1 MVQTIG
7 IDFGT
12 TNSLVSV
19 VSAKGKVKAFLEN
32 DKPHPSVL
40 MFGYDDV
47 ICGASAKKKMG
58 QRDFGV
64 VGNFFRAP
72 KRYLNHDQFDIG
84 GEIKRIE
91 DIIAIYIRF
100 LIDDLVEKDNQNIAN
115 QHLAVV
121 TIPVA
126 LDGRGREKLRDA
138 FALAGVQVQSFV
150 HEPLAALYAYYR
162 QQGEMQDALRR
173 DEGKYVLVFDWG
185 GGTLDLTLCKI
196 QNNTIYQV
204 FNRGNNHVGGDY
216 LDTRIKNY
224 VEDQHAKKFG
234 WDEQTK
240 KLLLRGKD
248 AELIEA
254 CERAKIALSTRD
266 SAAIFVPDCYEGA
279 GDDTEIYC
287 QLTRDVLEDICDD
300 FVKEGIY
307 EITRIL
313 AEDQAGL
320 NRHLISFCLATGG
333 MTQMPAIKHRLLEIF
348 GATGLIIPEN
358 GDQIISHGAA
368 WIAYDKPTISLA
380 KPFELVEARNSQWP
394 LIEAGRAL
402 PSLNQR
408 FDPIRRTLYCADP
421 RDGCANLLFK
431 RPKDLGKNAATD
443 PRVSY
448 SSCLSVP
455 VNSDFPPLKERIQLQ
470 LTIDHNYV
478 IHATAWAESEGKM
491 VETQIY
497 DLEFAITACSQ
508 ASSEEEGG
516 GSKSKRVLGYKEKHS
531 GVVVL
536 SNVTGIENN
545 WAAIPGE
552 LLHAY
557 NKANPFHRQELTEQQ
572 RIEEVR
578 YQPCSGCGSKWRVG
592 CCTTNANLKTVGNY
606 EHRTT

>member
-19 VSAKGKVKAFLEN
+19 VTAKGKVKAFLEN

-72 KRYLNHDQFDIG
+72 KRYLNHDQFNIG

-91 DIIAIYIRF
+91 DIIASYVRF
-100 LIDDLVEKDNQNIAN
+100 LIDDLLEKDNQNLAN

-138 FALAGVQVQSFV
+138 FALAGVQVHSFV

-162 QQGEMQDALRR
+162 QQGELQEALRR
-173 DEGKYVLVFDWG
+173 DEGKYILVFDWG

-224 VEDQHAKKFG
+224 VEEEHARKFG
-234 WDEQTK
+234 WDDKTK
-240 KLLLRGKD
+240 KILLRGKD
-248 AELIEA
+248 AELIES
-254 CERAKIALSTRD
+254 CERAKIDLSTRD
-266 SAAIFVPDCYEGA
+266 SAAIFLPDCYEGS

-287 QLTRDVLEDICDD
+287 QLTRELLEDICDE
-300 FVKEGIY
+300 FIKEGIS

-313 AEDQAGL
+313 DEDQAGL

-348 GATGLIIPEN
+348 GAMGLKIPED

-368 WIAYDKPTISLA
+368 WIAYDQPIISLA

-421 RDGCANLLFK
+421 RDGFANLLFK
-431 RPKDLGKNAATD
+431 RPKDLGKNAASD

-448 SSCLSVP
+448 SSSLAVP
-455 VNSDFPPLKERIQLQ
+455 VNADFPPLKERIQLE
-470 LTIDHNYV
+470 LSIDHNYV
-478 IHATAWAESEGKM
+478 IHAQARAESEGKM
-491 VETQIY
+491 VKSEIF
-497 DLEFAITACSQ
+497 DLEFAITAVNSPVPNDY
-508 ASSEEEGG
+508 
-516 GSKSKRVLGYKEKHS
+516 GSNAKRILGYKEKHQ
-531 GVVVL
+531 GVVVM
-536 SNVTGIENN
+536 SNVTGIENH
-545 WAAIPGE
+545 WAAVPGE
-552 LLHAY
+552 LLMAF
-557 NKANPFHRQELTEQQ
+557 NKANPYFKQSFTELQ
-572 RIEEVR
+572 REEDVR
-578 YQPCSGCGSKWRVG
+578 YKPCSVCGSKWQVG
-592 CCTTNANLKTVGNY
+592 CCTTNAVLKTVEQY